1 MMNNDNLNLLVY
13 LSGVAGLSA
22 SIGSAGANIFNYYL
36 ISRGLRR
43 ISSGDKDA
51 AKNIATRCLEEI
63 NKKSWISQN
72 YNELGLKLA
81 YERFLEKNK

>member
-1 MMNNDNLNLLVY
+1 MNNDNLNLLVY

-43 ISSGDKDA
+43 ISSVDKDA
-51 AKNIATRCLEEI
+51 AKNIDVHDASGALLRAKIKVRNALT
-63 NKKSWISQN
+63 S
-72 YNELGLKLA
+72 
-81 YERFLEKNK
+81 